1 MQTSALLRLPREGA
15 SRDRE
20 DTLLE
25 LVDVSE
31 VSAGLFIVGVIFIL
45 LVGGLLSMGILRFF
59 QLKKGQGWSYMI
71 GSVVSLVAFILVVDQ
86 WFA

>member
-1 MQTSALLRLPREGA
+1 MRH
-15 SRDRE
+15 E
-20 DTLLE
+20 DGEEAFLE

-59 QLKKGQGWSYMI
+59 QTKKGQGWAYMV
-71 GSVVSLVAFILVVDQ
+71 GSAVSLVAFILIVNR
-86 WFA
+86 WFD

>member
-1 MQTSALLRLPREGA
+1 
-15 SRDRE
+15 
-20 DTLLE
+20 LE

-59 QLKKGQGWSYMI
+59 QGKKGQGWGYMI
-71 GSVVSLVAFILVVDQ
+71 GSALSLVAFILVVTT
-86 WFA
+86 WFD

>member
-1 MQTSALLRLPREGA
+1 M
-15 SRDRE
+15 
-20 DTLLE
+20 E

-71 GSVVSLVAFILVVDQ
+71 GSAVSLVAFILVVTT
-86 WFA
+86 WFD